1 MIQWVSDP
9 FLKFVWTF
17 DRGYRPGIEA
27 NRQAAGAAG
36 AGGAFAAFLA
46 DLTQPAQ
53 AARPL

>member
-1 MIQWVSDP
+1 MIQLFLG